1 MSCNLI
7 ILIPN
12 FLTQDIGDLHNM
24 PCSHYFRKSITCLT
38 GMFALCVVFSSAMA
52 NEPQKILFIGN
63 SFTFG
68 YGSASIVYRADS
80 INDLNNKGG
89 GGIPALFKS
98 FADQSNVDYS
108 VYTQTQGG
116 AALDFHLEQ
125 KLDLIGSESWD
136 KVVMHG
142 FSTLDS
148 GKPGNPAMLID
159 TAGKM
164 ADFVH
169 KLNPNV
175 QVFLTST
182 WTRADL
188 VYQADKHW
196 SNTPI
201 EKMALDVR
209 EGNNKAMAA
218 SPYII
223 GVNPVGEAWT
233 RAMKMG
239 IADENPYNGID
250 FGKVSLWTWDHY
262 HSSTYGD
269 YLHALVVFG
278 NLTGIDPR
286 TLGEHECSALELG
299 ISKKLAKQLQ
309 QAAFEQLNSEQLIT
323 AASSE
328 LLLKQRKRKYCE

>member
-1 MSCNLI
+1 MRCAY
-7 ILIPN
+7 
-12 FLTQDIGDLHNM
+12 
-24 PCSHYFRKSITCLT
+24 YFKKSLVHLT
-38 GMFALCVVFSSAMA
+38 GMFTLFCVVSSAMA
-52 NEPQKILFIGN
+52 TESQKILFIGN

-80 INDLNNKGG
+80 ISDLNSKGG

-98 FADQSNVDYS
+98 FADQSNIDYS

-125 KLDLIGSESWD
+125 KLDVIGSESWD

-142 FSTLDS
+142 FSTLDPV
-148 GKPGNPAMLID
+148 KPGNPAMLID

-169 KLNPNV
+169 KLNSNV
-175 QVFLTST
+175 KIFLTST

-188 VYQADKHW
+188 VYQADKYW

-218 SPYII
+218 SPYIT

-239 IADENPYNGID
+239 IADDNPYDGIEY
-250 FGKVSLWTWDHY
+250 GKVSLWTWDHY

-278 NLTGIDPR
+278 NITGIDPR

-299 ISKKLAKQLQ
+299 ISKRLAKRLQ
-309 QAAFEQLNSEQLIT
+309 QAAFEQLESEQLIT

-328 LLLKQRKRKYCE
+328 SLLKQRERKFCE

>member
-1 MSCNLI
+1 
-7 ILIPN
+7 
-12 FLTQDIGDLHNM
+12 M
-24 PCSHYFRKSITCLT
+24 PCSHYFQKSLVRLT
-38 GMFALCVVFSSAMA
+38 GMLTLFCVVSSVMA
-52 NEPQKILFIGN
+52 TEPPKVLFIGN

-80 INDLNNKGG
+80 ISDLNNNGG
-89 GGIPALFKS
+89 GGVPALFKS
-98 FADQSNVDYS
+98 FADQSNIDYK

-125 KLDLIGSESWD
+125 RLDVIGSEAWD

-142 FSTLDS
+142 FSTLDPL
-148 GKPGNPAMLID
+148 KPGNPAMLID

-169 KLNPNV
+169 KLNSSV
-175 QVFLTST
+175 EVFLTST
-182 WTRADL
+182 WSRADL

-196 SNTPI
+196 SDTPI

-250 FGKVSLWTWDHY
+250 YGKVSLWTWDHY
-262 HSSTYGD
+262 HSSAYGD

-286 TLGEHECSALELG
+286 TLGENECSALELG
-299 ISKKLAKQLQ
+299 IPRKLATQLQ
-309 QAAFEQLNSEQLIT
+309 QAAFEQLESEQLIT
-323 AASSE
+323 AASNE
-328 LLLKQRKRKYCE
+328 LLLKQRERKFCD